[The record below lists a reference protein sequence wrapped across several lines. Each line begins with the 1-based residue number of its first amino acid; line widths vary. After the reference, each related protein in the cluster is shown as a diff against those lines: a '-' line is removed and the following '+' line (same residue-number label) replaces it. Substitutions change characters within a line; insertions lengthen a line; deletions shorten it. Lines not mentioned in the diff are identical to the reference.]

1 MRDGTHS
8 TPVFASKHWHNCTVN
23 TFPETSPAR
32 DELIELEVGPVAHG
46 GHCVA
51 RYEGRVVFVRH
62 ALPGEKVLARLTDS
76 GEKSKFWRA
85 DAVRIVEPSNDR
97 VPSAWKEAGAHGV
110 GGGELSHV
118 SLAGQ
123 RAWKAAV
130 VTEQLQRLAKL
141 EWDVTVEAAPHDE
154 ENAGLGYRTR
164 FDLIADENGNAGMR
178 GFRSHDITP
187 LKTMPLATPA
197 ALELAE
203 EHRVF
208 DRQWDSGD
216 ELEIIAPANGT
227 PGVVLLNGEP
237 ERKGFQDPRPNAKR
251 NVTETVTVD
260 GTEHEYRVTAAGF
273 WQVHREAPSLLAQTV
288 LDMARSGG
296 FDLEDATVVDL
307 YSGAGLF
314 SVPLAAAVGP
324 VGRVVSIEGDERAC
338 RDARRN
344 LHTFEQ
350 AEVHVGDVAK
360 VLADR
365 DHGAMAGA
373 DVVVMDPPRAGAG
386 KKVVDAVAD
395 LNTNRVIYVAC
406 DPAALARDI
415 AYFAE
420 YGFALQELKAYD
432 LFPMTH
438 HVECVALLTR

>member
-1 MRDGTHS
+1 MNT
-8 TPVFASKHWHNCTVN
+8 TP
-23 TFPETSPAR
+23 EPAAR
-32 DELIELEVGPVAHG
+32 PSDLIELEVGPVAHG

-51 RYEGRVVFVRH
+51 RHDGRVVFVRH

-76 GEKSKFWRA
+76 GESAKFWRA
-85 DAVRIVEPSNDR
+85 DAVRVLVASPDR
-97 VPSAWKEAGAHGV
+97 VAPAWREAGAGGV

-130 VTEQLQRLAKL
+130 VEEQLQRLAKI
-141 EWDVTVEAAPHDE
+141 ERSVTVEAAPGDE
-154 ENAGLGYRTR
+154 ERGGLGYRTR
-164 FDLIADENGNAGMR
+164 FDLIVDESGRAGMR
-178 GFRSHDITP
+178 AFRSHDIKP
-187 LKTMPLATPA
+187 LTTMPLATPE
-197 ALELAE
+197 ALELAA

-208 DRQWDSGD
+208 DRQWQPGTR
-216 ELEIIAPANGT
+216 LEVVQPANGST
-227 PGVVLLNGEP
+227 GVVLIDGEP
-237 ERKGFQDPRPNAKR
+237 ERKGYADPRPNAKR
-251 NVTETVTVD
+251 NVTETVSVD
-260 GTEHEYRVTAAGF
+260 GVEHEYRVTAAGF
-273 WQVHREAPSLLAQTV
+273 WQVHREAPALLAQTV
-288 LDMARSGG
+288 LDLARHDG

-314 SVPLAAAVGP
+314 SLPLAHAVGQ
-324 VGRVVSIEGDERAC
+324 VGRVVAIEGDERAC

-344 LHTFEQ
+344 LHAHEQ
-350 AEVHVGDVAK
+350 AEVHVGDVVQ

-386 KKVVDAVAD
+386 KKVVDQVAD
-395 LNTNRVIYVAC
+395 LGADRVIYVAC

-415 AYFAE
+415 SYFAGHG
-420 YGFALQELKAYD
+420 YSLTELRAYD
-432 LFPMTH
+432 VFPMTH